1 MNIKDKTILIT
12 GASSGIG
19 QAIAI
24 SCAKKGAVILINYRK
39 HIDGA
44 NQTLK
49 EVNKYSKGY
58 VYQADLIVEK
68 QISKMFTDIS
78 KQVGKIDI
86 LVNNAG
92 QHKSGSF
99 FDNQIWEDQ
108 FENIFFS
115 ALHVSQYFLKQNKE
129 SNLRKIINITS
140 YYGNIGG
147 GNTESIAYSCAKSA
161 MTNMTVTLAK
171 SNGKVLVNAIA
182 PGYVWT
188 PGWGEMSHAD
198 KKKCEALSMINR
210 YINADEIALMAVG
223 ILENDAVTGQVINVE
238 GGLSL
243 KEIEQK

>member
-1 MNIKDKTILIT
+1 MIIKDKTILIT

-24 SCAKKGAVILINYRK
+24 SCAKKGAIVLINYRK
-39 HIDGA
+39 NIKGA

-49 EVNKYSKGY
+49 EVKKYSNGY
-58 VYQADLIVEK
+58 TYQADLMVDVL
-68 QISKMFTDIS
+68 ISKMFTDIA
-78 KQVGKIDI
+78 KQIGKIDI

-99 FDNQIWEDQ
+99 FDNEIWKDQ

-129 SNLRKIINITS
+129 SALRKIINITS
-140 YYGNIGG
+140 YYGNIGS
-147 GNTESIAYSCAKSA
+147 GNTGSIAYSCAKAA

-188 PGWGEMSHAD
+188 PGWGVMSNAE
-198 KKKCEALSMINR
+198 KKQCESLTMINR
-210 YINADEIALMAVG
+210 FINADEIAQMAVG

-243 KEIEQK
+243 RELEQK